1 MAGSLDQSI
10 HAHGG
15 HAVTRRHGPDPDAPF
30 GPGVSPFLERAHAP
44 VFAEHV
50 IRDLPVEGDIPL
62 DLNGIYLR
70 NGPNQQVKPIKAY
83 HWFDGDGMIHA
94 AYFERGKVTY
104 RNRWLRTDAFA
115 AEAAAGEARFYSV
128 IESNKDNAHRPI
140 KDSANTDLVVHG
152 GKGLA
157 LWYLAGDPYEF
168 DPLTLDTLGKAD
180 FSVRAGLKVSAH
192 AKVDETTDELMFF
205 DYEAHHP
212 YMTYGVVGADGRLKH
227 ATPIEL
233 PGPRLPHDMGMT
245 ARHSILHDLPLYQD
259 MEAWRSGRHKLVFNP
274 DLPSRFAVLPRYGD
288 AASIRWFEAE
298 PCFMYH
304 VVNCWDEPDAVVM
317 IGCRYGMAT
326 STGDM
331 AKQVASL
338 AMDAKLYKW
347 RFDLKTGRTSEGP
360 IERAMNLEF
369 PTAPAALAGRRTRYS
384 YCVTMVEDPVPRFSG
399 IVKHDLESGAF
410 QSWSDGHGVYYSEP
424 WFAPADTSA
433 AEDDGYVV
441 CFAYDAPRASSEI
454 HVFDAREIGRG
465 PRCRIT
471 IPARVPAGFH
481 AKWVRASQVKPR

>member
-1 MAGSLDQSI
+1 MAETQQRSI
-10 HAHGG
+10 HEHGG
-15 HAVTRRHGPDPDAPF
+15 HAVMRRGLDPDAPF
-30 GPGVSPFLERAHAP
+30 GPGVSPFLEKAHAP
-44 VFAEHV
+44 VFEERV
-50 IRDLPVEGDIPL
+50 IADLAVSGDVPR

-94 AYFERGKVTY
+94 ATFERGKVSY
-104 RNRWLRTDAFA
+104 RNRWLRTDAFL
-115 AEAAAGEARFYSV
+115 AERLAGTAQFHS
-128 IESNKDNAHRPI
+128 IFESNKDNAKRPI

-192 AKVDETTDELMFF
+192 AKVDETTQELMFF
-205 DYEAHHP
+205 DYEASDP

-227 ATPIEL
+227 TTPIPL
-233 PGPRLPHDMGMT
+233 PAPRLPHDMGIT

-259 MEAWRSGRHKLVFNP
+259 MDAWRSGRHKIVFNP
-274 DLPSRFAVLPRYGD
+274 ELPSRFAVLPRHGD
-288 AASIRWFEAE
+288 VADIRWFEAE

-304 VVNCWDEPDAVVM
+304 VVNCWDEDDAVVM

-326 STGDM
+326 DNGHL
-331 AKQVASL
+331 AKQVANL
-338 AMDAKLYKW
+338 AMDAKLYRW
-347 RFDLKTGRTSEGP
+347 RFDLKTGKTTEGP
-360 IERAMNLEF
+360 VERAMNLEF
-369 PTAPAALAGRRTRYS
+369 PTSPSALNGQRTRYS

-399 IVKHDLESGAF
+399 IVKHDLASGAF
-410 QSWSDGHGVYYSEP
+410 QAFSDGHGVYYSEP
-424 WFAPADTSA
+424 WFAPADDA
-433 AEDDGYVV
+433 RAEDDGYVV
-441 CFAYDAPRASSEI
+441 CFAYDQPRDRSEL

-481 AKWVRASQVKPR
+481 AKWVKASQLRAR